1 MGKRDS
7 RIPPDLQRLCRRLE
21 KHRNSKGKG
30 HRLPSG
36 IWRSAAELAREHGV
50 SLVARALSLDYYTL
64 KEKAA
69 AAGVS
74 PGELVSPAFVELRL
88 SSSDRVNSGVTI
100 ELHSESGDRMTMRLP
115 MLDGL
120 DAVELVQAFWR
131 SS

>member
-50 SLVARALSLDYYTL
+50 SLVARVLSLDYYTL
-64 KEKAA
+64 KERAVV
-69 AAGVS
+69 AGGNRGESVS
-74 PGELVSPAFVELRL
+74 AAFVELRP
-88 SSSDRVNSGVTI
+88 SSSNRDDSGVTI
-100 ELHSESGDRMTMRLP
+100 DLHSESGDRMTMRLP

>member
-1 MGKRDS
+1 M
-7 RIPPDLQRLCRRLE
+7 
-21 KHRNSKGKG
+21 
-30 HRLPSG
+30 
-36 IWRSAAELAREHGV
+36 
-50 SLVARALSLDYYTL
+50 ARALSLDYYTL

-120 DAVELVQAFWR
+120 DAVELVQAF
-131 SS
+131 